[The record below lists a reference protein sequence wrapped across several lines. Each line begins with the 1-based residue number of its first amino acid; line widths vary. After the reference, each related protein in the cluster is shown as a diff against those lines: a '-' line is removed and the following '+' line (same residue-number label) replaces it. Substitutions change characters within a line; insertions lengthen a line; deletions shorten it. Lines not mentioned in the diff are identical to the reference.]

1 VSLQYGEAVANV
13 GSSTIRGTVIAKFNK
28 GIDSSFTVINRME
41 DDHFFANYKMSS
53 PLLRTIRVMRKRRA
67 TDGKRVRRNKLY
79 YLWRDEDDSQWR
91 VDKDT
96 KEAWEVD
103 LERRIRDELAARGRT
118 ASKKAILEEKN
129 KLLRTGKG
137 ILQLERY

>member
-1 VSLQYGEAVANV
+1 MGNT
-13 GSSTIRGTVIAKFNK
+13 GSSTIRGTVIAKYNK

-41 DDHFFANYKMSS
+41 DDHFFANYKLSS
-53 PLLRTIRVMRKRRA
+53 PLLRTIRIMRKRRA

-103 LERRIRDELAARGRT
+103 LERRIAVAAIGAMMALAARGRT